1 MDTPHRRPATER
13 EDSAQW
19 RVRRAF
25 RFSVLSMLVLTL
37 LVAVVCYQQLRIR
50 RLRTNLFYLREIRR
64 IEAENRQLEVQVVRI
79 QNELAQMHTG
89 TPTRLL
95 AALVHHG
102 VSDACD
108 ETVTEPSINQQVP
121 EPSDAPESASRGV
134 LTLEDQP
141 RGPGDR

>member
-1 MDTPHRRPATER
+1 MDTTQRRPATER
-13 EDSAQW
+13 EGSAQW

-25 RFSVLSMLVLTL
+25 RFSVLSILVLTAF
-37 LVAVVCYQQLRIR
+37 VAVVCYKELRIR
-50 RLRTNLFYLREIRR
+50 RLQTNLFYLREIRK
-64 IEAENRQLEVQVVRI
+64 IEEKNRQLEVHKVRI

-102 VSDACD
+102 VSNACD

-121 EPSDAPESASRGV
+121 EP
-134 LTLEDQP
+134 
-141 RGPGDR
+141 